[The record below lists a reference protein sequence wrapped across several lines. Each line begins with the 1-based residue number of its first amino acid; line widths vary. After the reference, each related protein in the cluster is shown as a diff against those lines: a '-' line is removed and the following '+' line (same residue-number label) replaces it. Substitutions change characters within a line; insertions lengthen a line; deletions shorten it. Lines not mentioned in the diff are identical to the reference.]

1 MDMMDVRIQA
11 QLQRSLVVTLTD
23 MIAAAIECGGLDPDN
38 ALKAVQQVYESEQS
52 LAETRRAF
60 ERTYA

>member
-1 MDMMDVRIQA
+1 MDMMDVRVQA